1 MEDIVRRI
9 KKAGKITSMADW
21 QLNRMLILGKSSA
34 DLRKIVAKAVDF
46 DAVDVNALYERVIQ
60 NEYAVY
66 KPQYE
71 RITHKYIPYKD
82 NLQLQQLVNAQIRN
96 SSEDLSNVTKSMG
109 FMLDY
114 GGKKVFTPLSQV
126 YNGYIDQAVTD
137 VISGAFDY
145 NTMLRKVC
153 RQLSD
158 SGLRTGRLF
167 RSNPGDDR
175 GIDFPSGWHNRIDVA
190 ARRALLTGVS
200 QLSGQITA
208 MNAERLGIDRY
219 EVSWHAG
226 ARPDHAAWQGKVYT
240 MEQLQKI
247 CGLGTGPGLLG
258 WNCRHEYY
266 LFFPGSERQYTD
278 KWLAEQNAREARTQT
293 FRGREYNL
301 YQATQK
307 QRSME
312 TNMRAQRE
320 KVRLM
325 QEGGADRDDIIIE
338 QCKYQAQLDEYKEF
352 SKKFRLPEQRD
363 RVYADLNG
371 RVAPSAKRYQKWKE
385 GREER
390 HRKWLHDIGAEDTTL
405 NTVEKYE
412 MAKHNKTREYV
423 LLKGYARAVKKGDI
437 HALTSFTVYKNT
449 AREIDENLVG
459 MTTVD
464 GVEIKSY
471 ATHFIDRVI
480 GQTSTSHKGMR
491 LGVTVDKVRSALL
504 KPDAIDPDEVI
515 RNDLRRTYYGKK
527 AIVTIS
533 IAQKRLIQVNPR
545 GSKQ

>member
-34 DLRKIVAKAVDF
+34 DLRKIVARAVDF
-46 DAVDVNALYERVIQ
+46 DGADVNALYERVIQ

-96 SSEDLSNVTKSMG
+96 SSEDLSKVTKSMG

-190 ARRALLTGVS
+190 ARRAILTGVS

-208 MNAERLGIDRY
+208 MNAERLGVDRY

-240 MEQLQKI
+240 MEQLKRI

-266 LFFPGSERQYTD
+266 LFFPGSERRYTD

-352 SKKFRLPEQRD
+352 SKKFRLPEQRE

-371 RVAPSAKRYQKWKE
+371 RVAPSAKSYQKWKE

-390 HRKWLHDIGAEDTTL
+390 HRKWLHDIGAEDTAL

-412 MAKHNKTREYV
+412 MAKHNRSREYV

-449 AREIDENLVG
+449 AREIDETLVG

-464 GVEIKSY
+464 GVVLESY
-471 ATHFIDRVI
+471 VTHFIDRVI
-480 GQTSTSHKGMR
+480 GQTSTSHQGMR
-491 LGVTVDKVRSALL
+491 LGIPVEEAERSLRYPRNVKERVMPDGDIRRQYFGDKCSVVLSVA
-504 KPDAIDPDEVI
+504 
-515 RNDLRRTYYGKK
+515 NG
-527 AIVTIS
+527 
-533 IAQKRLIQVNPR
+533 RLIQVNPI
-545 GSKQ
+545 GGEK

>member
-9 KKAGKITSMADW
+9 KKAGKITSAADW
-21 QLNRMLILGKSSA
+21 QLNRMLILGKSPD

-46 DAVDVNALYERVIQ
+46 DEADVNALYERVIQ

-114 GGKKVFTPLSQV
+114 GGGKKVFTPLSQV

-190 ARRALLTGVS
+190 ARRAILTGVS

-240 MEQLQKI
+240 MEQLQRI

-278 KWLAEQNAREARTQT
+278 RWLAEQNAKEARTQS

-352 SKKFRLPEQRD
+352 SKKFRLPEQRE
-363 RVYADLNG
+363 RVYVDLNG
-371 RVAPSAKRYQKWKE
+371 RVAPSRGTFNKYTREMRVNAMSDSNMYARRRAVLGDDTPSMRDFRRAKYDDPEKFKRYEQQYKTYVELNKKAEKGRDPWTPEQIDKAKKQYVYFKDRGLYVSSHFLARMGDPKRLNGHDE
-385 GREER
+385 EFFAKLMKKPANYKQPNGREVR
-390 HRKWLHDIGAEDTTL
+390 L
-405 NTVEKYE
+405 YE
-412 MAKHNKTREYV
+412 
-423 LLKGYARAVKKGDI
+423 GYAIIFESKTGEWITMERKAKP
-437 HALTSFTVYKNT
+437 
-449 AREIDENLVG
+449 
-459 MTTVD
+459 
-464 GVEIKSY
+464 KSEWEP
-471 ATHFIDRVI
+471 I
-480 GQTSTSHKGMR
+480 
-491 LGVTVDKVRSALL
+491 
-504 KPDAIDPDEVI
+504 
-515 RNDLRRTYYGKK
+515 
-527 AIVTIS
+527 
-533 IAQKRLIQVNPR
+533 
-545 GSKQ
+545 

>member
-1 MEDIVRRI
+1 
-9 KKAGKITSMADW
+9 
-21 QLNRMLILGKSSA
+21 
-34 DLRKIVAKAVDF
+34 
-46 DAVDVNALYERVIQ
+46 
-60 NEYAVY
+60 
-66 KPQYE
+66 
-71 RITHKYIPYKD
+71 
-82 NLQLQQLVNAQIRN
+82 
-96 SSEDLSNVTKSMG
+96 
-109 FMLDY
+109 
-114 GGKKVFTPLSQV
+114 
-126 YNGYIDQAVTD
+126 
-137 VISGAFDY
+137 
-145 NTMLRKVC
+145 
-153 RQLSD
+153 
-158 SGLRTGRLF
+158 
-167 RSNPGDDR
+167 
-175 GIDFPSGWHNRIDVA
+175 
-190 ARRALLTGVS
+190 
-200 QLSGQITA
+200 
-208 MNAERLGIDRY
+208 
-219 EVSWHAG
+219 
-226 ARPDHAAWQGKVYT
+226 

-247 CGLGTGPGLLG
+247 CDPGTGPGLLG

-352 SKKFRLPEQRD
+352 SKRFRLPEQME

-371 RVAPSAKRYQKWKE
+371 RAAPSARRYQRWKNE
-385 GREER
+385 REER
-390 HRKWLHDIGAEDTTL
+390 HRKWLHDIGAEDMAL

-412 MAKHNKTREYV
+412 IAKHNKTREYV

-449 AREIDENLVG
+449 AREIDEKLVR

-464 GVEIKSY
+464 GVAIESY
-471 ATHFIDRVI
+471 ATHFINRVI

-491 LGVTVDKVRSALL
+491 LGVTADNVKDTLL
-504 KPDAIDPDEVI
+504 NPVHVSGDYPA
-515 RNDLRRTYYGKK
+515 RNGDVRRTYAGLPARVAISVTEGK
-527 AIVTIS
+527 
-533 IAQKRLIQVNPR
+533 LIQVNPR
-545 GSKQ
+545 SDK